1 MSRTGS
7 DIGRG
12 ISPARAAKTL
22 SAADRLHVVGVGGVA
37 AMGAALHAAALGVH
51 VTGVDD
57 RMSLSAERI
66 LRDAG
71 VVLVDVR
78 DVSPLMTTTS
88 LAVSKAVTSI
98 RPDHPQL
105 EAARAIGVPII
116 SVQQV
121 IADAAATHG
130 GPLLAVAGT
139 HGKTTSTGW
148 LLELLR
154 ASGVNPAAFIGGPLF
169 DGTGT
174 PPGSPVHLGDS
185 PGFIVEAD
193 EYAGN
198 FDAYAADCALIL
210 NIDWDHP
217 DVFRDRKAVIE
228 EFIRWSRPTLR
239 RMGLVVNVGD
249 GGGAELAAAVLKAEL
264 PGSATLPLFT
274 YEVRGEGGTEASRVA
289 DVTATLRTLSR
300 GEVALAEVRLSPR
313 ALVGLPALGELAG
326 EELAIG
332 IRGAHNA
339 ANALGVAAL
348 ASLAGAT
355 SAGIR
360 RGLATFTGVGRR
372 LEVLYE
378 REDRVVIDDYGH
390 HPAAIDATIATV
402 RAIYPNRTLWLA
414 YEPLTYHRTASLLEP
429 LAASCAAADRVF
441 VAEIHASRDPDLSI
455 ASPLGL
461 AEAILRRGGRAE
473 APGAVEA
480 TANAVLA
487 AAPANVVVLVMGGGR
502 STEMARLIADGF
514 STRG

>member
-148 LLELLR
+148 LLEL
-154 ASGVNPAAFIGGPLF
+154 
-169 DGTGT
+169 
-174 PPGSPVHLGDS
+174 
-185 PGFIVEAD
+185 
-193 EYAGN
+193 
-198 FDAYAADCALIL
+198 
-210 NIDWDHP
+210 
-217 DVFRDRKAVIE
+217 DRK
-228 EFIRWSRPTLR
+228 
-239 RMGLVVNVGD
+239 
-249 GGGAELAAAVLKAEL
+249 
-264 PGSATLPLFT
+264 
-274 YEVRGEGGTEASRVA
+274 
-289 DVTATLRTLSR
+289 
-300 GEVALAEVRLSPR
+300 
-313 ALVGLPALGELAG
+313 
-326 EELAIG
+326 
-332 IRGAHNA
+332 
-339 ANALGVAAL
+339 
-348 ASLAGAT
+348 
-355 SAGIR
+355 
-360 RGLATFTGVGRR
+360 
-372 LEVLYE
+372 
-378 REDRVVIDDYGH
+378 
-390 HPAAIDATIATV
+390 
-402 RAIYPNRTLWLA
+402 
-414 YEPLTYHRTASLLEP
+414 
-429 LAASCAAADRVF
+429 
-441 VAEIHASRDPDLSI
+441 
-455 ASPLGL
+455 
-461 AEAILRRGGRAE
+461 
-473 APGAVEA
+473 
-480 TANAVLA
+480 
-487 AAPANVVVLVMGGGR
+487 
-502 STEMARLIADGF
+502 
-514 STRG
+514 STRLNSSH